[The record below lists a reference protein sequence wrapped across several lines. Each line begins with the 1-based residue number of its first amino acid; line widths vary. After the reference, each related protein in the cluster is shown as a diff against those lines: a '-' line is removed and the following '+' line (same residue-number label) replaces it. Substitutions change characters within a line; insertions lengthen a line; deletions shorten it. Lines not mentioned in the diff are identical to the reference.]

1 MGVMDTPNVWCRTVD
16 LQSGRCIRIFPGGG
30 YWAFVEEGYG
40 DFEISFKP
48 EDGRAIHVLLEQALA
63 SKSSTGGSGSGE
75 FLVHRFINQ
84 DGGEGA
90 AFLVRERLSGIEI
103 TFVDELADADDP
115 TRPDAGGMSVCIS
128 RAEARTLT
136 ATFVGQLKALA
147 DSSQAAI
154 PTKNEPRAG

>member
-1 MGVMDTPNVWCRTVD
+1 MDTPNVWCRTVD
-16 LQSGRCIRIFPGGG
+16 LQSGRCIRIFPGGR

-48 EDGRAIHVLLEQALA
+48 EDGRAILALLEQALA
-63 SKSSTGGSGSGE
+63 STPSIVGSSPGE

-90 AFLVRERLSGIEI
+90 AFLVRERLGGVEI
-103 TFVDELADADDP
+103 TFVDELDDADDP
-115 TRPDAGGMSVCIS
+115 TMPDAGGMSVCIS

-136 ATFVGQLKALA
+136 DTFIGQLKALA
-147 DSSQAAI
+147 DASQAAI

>member
-1 MGVMDTPNVWCRTVD
+1 MDWSNVWCRTVD
-16 LQSGRCIRIFPGGG
+16 LQSGRCIRIFPGGC

-48 EDGRAIHVLLEQALA
+48 EDGQAMLALLEQILA
-63 SKSSTGGSGSGE
+63 SKPSTASSASGE

-103 TFVDELADADDP
+103 TFVDELDDADDP
-115 TRPDAGGMSVCIS
+115 TRPDAGGISVCIS

-136 ATFVGQLKALA
+136 DTFIGQLKVLA
-147 DSSQAAI
+147 DSGHAVI
-154 PTKNEPRAG
+154 PTKDEPRSV

>member
-1 MGVMDTPNVWCRTVD
+1 MDWSNVWCRTVD
-16 LQSGRCIRIFPGGG
+16 LQSGRCIRIFPGGC

-48 EDGRAIHVLLEQALA
+48 EDGQAILALLEQVLA
-63 SKSSTGGSGSGE
+63 SKSSTASSASGE
-75 FLVHRFINQ
+75 FPVHRFINQ

-103 TFVDELADADDP
+103 TFVDELDDADDP
-115 TRPDAGGMSVCIS
+115 TRPDAGAMSVCIS

-136 ATFVGQLKALA
+136 DTFIGQLKVLA
-147 DSSQAAI
+147 DSGHAVI
-154 PTKNEPRAG
+154 PTKDGPRSV

>member
-1 MGVMDTPNVWCRTVD
+1 MDWSNVWCRTVD

-40 DFEISFKP
+40 DFEIGFKP
-48 EDGRAIHVLLEQALA
+48 EDGRAILALLEQSLA
-63 SKSSTGGSGSGE
+63 STPSIVGSSPGE

-90 AFLVRERLSGIEI
+90 AFLVRERLGGVEI
-103 TFVDELADADDP
+103 TFVDELDDADDP
-115 TRPDAGGMSVCIS
+115 TMPDAGGMSVCIS

-136 ATFVGQLKALA
+136 DTFIGQLKALA